1 MKITLEYSSKVLKI
15 DIPQL
20 SFPIQKEIKR
30 AIEKKLLNNPIAF
43 SKPLLHELKAYRSLR
58 VGDYRV
64 VFLIDM
70 LEIDVGVITI
80 ISIGHRNKIYDI
92 TLERLH

>member
-1 MKITLEYSSKVLKI
+1 MKITLEYSSKVSKI

-20 SFPIQKEIKR
+20 SFPIQKEIKH
-30 AIEKKLLNNPIAF
+30 AVEKKLLSNPVAF

-58 VGDYRV
+58 VRDYRV
-64 VFLIDM
+64 VFLINM
-70 LEIDVGVITI
+70 IEIDVGIITI
-80 ISIGHRNKIYDI
+80 IAIGHRNKIYDI

>member
-1 MKITLEYSSKVLKI
+1 MTYTIILNPKVTKL
-15 DIPQL
+15 DIPSL
-20 SFPIQKEIKR
+20 SNSVWQEVRK
-30 AIEKKLLNNPIAF
+30 AINKKLLTNPVAF
-43 SKPLLHELKAYRSLR
+43 SKPLANKLRTYRSLR

-64 VFLIDM
+64 VFFIDM

-80 ISIGHRNKIYDI
+80 IAIDHRNKIYDI